1 MVKEETVR
9 GIRIDTF
16 LVNSDAVS
24 EEPLK
29 VQRTQKEEKKVCKDI
44 LSVLDQDN
52 RLPD

>member
-1 MVKEETVR
+1 MVKEETVK

-29 VQRTQKEEKKVCKDI
+29 VYRTQKEEKKVCEDL
-44 LSVLDQDN
+44 LSLLTHKN